1 MLFLGYTQNKVLG
14 TDEAHVGEMG
24 AIITDSRLETRIK
37 IYIYILCIL
46 MDVTAP
52 ELEFM
57 LEKFGKVNRGS

>member
-1 MLFLGYTQNKVLG
+1 MLLGYTQNKVLG

-37 IYIYILCIL
+37 IYILCIL

-57 LEKFGKVNRGS
+57 LEKFGR